1 MPPAPT
7 ARFTNTFMTSRTAA
21 GITGSR
27 SPTRMDLVARAFGPQ
42 VPRQRSTQQA
52 VVSPSSFGF
61 GTTTTPQAGI
71 AIAGSLGRQAMQN
84 SCRTEV
90 CAGNG
95 ASRSRALAELF
106 KEATSLSMTTRNTPG
121 GTPPITSAVRLPSM
135 GQLLAVGTPF
145 QKTRPLGM
153 SCPRFSTRQMEVRSK
168 ER

>member
-7 ARFTNTFMTSRTAA
+7 ARFTNTSTMTKTAA
-21 GITGSR
+21 GITDSR
-27 SPTRMDLVARAFGPQ
+27 SPTRMDLVARAFGLQ
-42 VPRQRSTQQA
+42 APRQRSTRQA
-52 VVSPSSFGF
+52 VVISSSFGS
-61 GTTTTPQAGI
+61 GTTTPPQAGT
-71 AIAGSLGRQAMQN
+71 AIAGSSGRQAMQI

-95 ASRSRALAELF
+95 ASRSRAPAELF

-121 GTPPITSAVRLPSM
+121 GTPPTTSAIRLLSM

-145 QKTRPLGM
+145 QRKRPLGM
-153 SCPRFSTRQMEVRSK
+153 SCPRFSTKQMEVRSK